1 MNKSEVK
8 NIAKLARLEL
18 NDEELE
24 RYADQLSEILE
35 YVNKLEEVDTE
46 KVEITAQ
53 VTGLVNVLRDDEV
66 ETCDKIEQLLE
77 QVPEVEDGGVKVKS
91 VF

>member
-1 MNKSEVK
+1 MLKSEVAK
-8 NIAKLARLEL
+8 IAKLARLEL
-18 NDEELE
+18 SDQELAK
-24 RYADQLSEILE
+24 YADQLSQILE
-35 YVNKLEEVDTE
+35 YVNKLEEVDTD

-66 ETCDKIEQLLE
+66 EACDKIEQLLA
-77 QVPEVEDGGVKVKS
+77 QVPEVVDGGVKVKS